1 MTNSLDLTP
10 EYWDVLVDTLVLSGS
25 LVIAASP
32 QGVGGFIKESAAYFS
47 AVRQVLRN
55 GSAYALIDELQ
66 WRTQGRLETL
76 QAEHKGEL
84 ADEQQVRREVLDRCR
99 EATQILLG
107 NADPQESAYFRQ
119 GVLWACRQA
128 ALAAKEGG
136 GFLGIG
142 AQQITEQEL
151 EALRQIGFAFGL
163 PAAQAL
169 VDTLPEAPLRQLPR
183 LYQGRL
189 TAEEWQ
195 QIRMAP
201 IWAAAAVAAA
211 SPSGPIGMVQE
222 LSALARGLQSAAAS
236 QMPDSLMALL
246 VNDLIQVQSDGQ
258 ALLEEQTESGLDVE
272 RSLAHYRQ
280 AIRLVEQKLGSEE
293 AAQFGRLVLELAG
306 HVAGA
311 AREGGVSVSVEEQ
324 RVLDELSHISVGE

>member
-1 MTNSLDLTP
+1 MSDSLDLTP
-10 EYWDVLVDTLVLSGS
+10 EYWDVLVDALVLSGS

-32 QGVGGFIKESAAYFS
+32 QGVTGFIKESAAYFS
-47 AVRQVLRN
+47 AVRQVLRS

-66 WRTQGRLETL
+66 LRAQGRLETL
-76 QAEHKGEL
+76 QAERKSEMP
-84 ADEQQVRREVLDRCR
+84 DERQARREVLDRCR
-99 EATQILLG
+99 EATQILMG
-107 NADPQESAYFRQ
+107 NADPQESAYYKR

-151 EALRQIGFAFGL
+151 EALRQIGFALGL

-211 SPSGPIGMVQE
+211 SLSGPIGLAQE
-222 LSALARGLQSAAAS
+222 LSALARGLQAAAAS

-246 VNDLIQVQSDGQ
+246 VNDLIQVQSDGRTMLAEQ
-258 ALLEEQTESGLDVE
+258 AQSGLDVE
-272 RSLAHYRQ
+272 RSLAQYRQ
-280 AIRLVEQKLGSEE
+280 AIRLVEQKLGSQE
-293 AAQFGRLVLELAG
+293 AIQFSRLILDLASN
-306 HVAGA
+306 VAGA
-311 AREGGVSVSVEEQ
+311 AREGGVSVSAEEQ
-324 RVLDELSHISVGE
+324 QVLDELARISVGE